1 MAQIEGMDV
10 NEISAAIST
19 LNNAVQELQTLIAST
34 NGAYSKI
41 ETGWVGQDANQF
53 HGQWPSFTSA
63 LNSAHSGLQQLATH
77 LQQNYQAQVSASNSY

>member
-1 MAQIEGMDV
+1 MANIEGMDV
-10 NEISAAIST
+10 EAISSAIST
-19 LNNAVQELQTLIAST
+19 LNNAVQELESLIGST

-41 ETGWVGQDANQF
+41 ETGWVGQDANHF

-77 LQQNYQAQVSASNSY
+77 LQQNYAAQVSASNNY